1 MASEGGEKS
10 EKPTEKKKGELRKKG
25 VATKSM
31 EMPQAVSLLVLVVAL
46 PMALSN
52 LTQSYSALMSA
63 TLSAAGDTDLN
74 AAGHLARTMLMAG
87 FKALVVPVLLVLGTV
102 VLTNVAITRE
112 KPNFKLIKPK
122 FDNINPK
129 NGFKRVFSAHGL
141 VETAKTAGKLAVVTG
156 LGYLA
161 YHRGIT
167 HLVNSPASLEAIVA
181 TTMKTARSLLLQV
194 AVLALFIG
202 FVDVAYNVHKFNK
215 QSKMSKQ
222 EVKDEAKQAE
232 INPEVKG
239 AIRQKQMKLS
249 RSRMM
254 AAVLDADVVLV
265 NPTHIAVALKYD
277 AGTFAP
283 TVVAKGAGDIALKI
297 REKAAE
303 AGVPVLRDVPL
314 ARALH
319 GSCKIGDSIP
329 VDLFRAVAEVLA
341 TVYATKRKRGGSFPQ
356 VPRQRSGAG
365 SAGSARTGSGTIS

>member
-1 MASEGGEKS
+1 MASEGGDKT
-10 EKPTEKKKGELRKKG
+10 EKPTAKKKGELRKKG

-31 EMPQAVSLLVLVVAL
+31 EMPQAVSLLVLVIAM

-52 LTQSYSALMSA
+52 LVQSYSGLMSA

-74 AAGHLARTMLMAG
+74 EAGHLGKAMLSAG
-87 FKALVVPVLLVLGTV
+87 FKALLVPVLLVMGTA

-122 FDNINPK
+122 FENASPK

-141 VETAKTAGKLAVVTG
+141 VETVKTAAKLAMCTG

-161 YHRGIT
+161 YRRGIT
-167 HLVNSPASLEAIVA
+167 HLVNSPASLDAIIA
-181 TTMKTARSLLLQV
+181 TTMKTARTLLLQV
-194 AVLALFIG
+194 AVLALLIG
-202 FVDVAYNVHKFNK
+202 FIDVAWAVRKFNK

-239 AIRQKQMKLS
+239 AIRQKQIKMS

-254 AAVLDADVVLV
+254 AAIAGADVVLV
-265 NPTHIAVALKYD
+265 NPTHIAVALKYEP
-277 AGTFAP
+277 GSFAP
-283 TVVAKGAGDIALKI
+283 TVVAKGAGDVALKI
-297 REKAAE
+297 RERAE
-303 AGVPVLRDVPL
+303 ENGVPIHRNVPL

-319 GSCKIGDSIP
+319 SACKIGDTIP
-329 VDLFRAVAEVLA
+329 VELFRAVAEVLA
-341 TVYATKRKRGGSFPQ
+341 TVYATKRRRGSIPQ
-356 VPRQRSGAG
+356 VPRQRMGGSSTGA
-365 SAGSARTGSGTIS
+365 RV